1 MLFGNK
7 KKARELKVSI
17 PNYAKS
23 KKARKKSSVKTM
35 SLWDVVMD
43 AGMDV

>member
-23 KKARKKSSVKTM
+23 KKQERKVS
-35 SLWDVVMD
+35 
-43 AGMDV
+43 